1 MNSTPPR
8 PPATPLR
15 PLVNLWAGAASAGIF
30 YAEYLGLGAS
40 LGHALLGD
48 TPTASATGSLLVLL
62 SVVLGALWALPG
74 QAVFLA
80 GPRGASVAIL
90 GGLAAWLGHSLG
102 STPAQQATVVG
113 LLLVGAA
120 LAVLGGRHPTV
131 QAVLQKAPVWLVQG
145 FMYATAANIVSGA
158 VTDKLYGCLL
168 VHEAWSWSLYLPAVA
183 LGVLWKPA
191 LLALLQQGQSPR
203 TQRLLKALQPLGLLV
218 AAAGSW
224 CAYEASMLAMP
235 HAGLCKRL
243 GDTTLD
249 WALLAERAQHVSSL
263 FSGALP
269 PLAMLA
275 TLATGVLIG
284 LVLLLENLTAFAPDG
299 DALSAHQRA
308 RLLDISVTTN
318 LLAACVGGSCASYSN
333 SRTVALRNLGAT
345 HPMAG
350 LVHGLAVA
358 AIALLAGRWV
368 ALVPDLT
375 VTVALTLVGI
385 QMIGDATQMLWRHA
399 YHPQAQP
406 PQLLAGALF
415 WVVLLVSIASGKSL
429 LGFLVGAALA
439 WAAHGLAQRR
449 SREQVTP

>member
-1 MNSTPPR
+1 MNSI
-8 PPATPLR
+8 PATPPAAPLR
-15 PLVNLWAGAASAGIF
+15 HLVNLWAGAASACIF

-48 TPTASATGSLLVLL
+48 IPTASATGSLLVLL
-62 SVVLGALWALPG
+62 SVVLGALWALPSR
-74 QAVFLA
+74 AVFLA

-102 STPAQQATVVG
+102 STPAQQVTVVG

-131 QAVLQKAPVWLVQG
+131 QAVLQKTPVWLVQG
-145 FMYATAANIVSGA
+145 FMYATAVSIVSGA

-168 VHEAWSWSLYLPAVA
+168 VHETWSWSLYLPAVA

-191 LLALLQQGQSPR
+191 LLALAHGQSPR
-203 TQRLLKALQPLGLLV
+203 KQQILKPLQPLGLLV

-224 CAYEASMLAMP
+224 FAYEASVLAMP

-249 WALLAERAQHVSSL
+249 WALLAERGQHAASL

-269 PLAMLA
+269 PLAIVA
-275 TLATGVLIG
+275 ALATGVVIG

-299 DALSAHQRA
+299 DALTAPQRT
-308 RLLDISVTTN
+308 RLLDVSAATN
-318 LLAACVGGSCASYSN
+318 LLAACVGGSCTSYSN

-345 HPMAG
+345 HPIAAW
-350 LVHGLAVA
+350 VHGLAVA

-368 ALVPDLT
+368 ARCR
-375 VTVALTLVGI
+375 A
-385 QMIGDATQMLWRHA
+385 
-399 YHPQAQP
+399 
-406 PQLLAGALF
+406 
-415 WVVLLVSIASGKSL
+415 
-429 LGFLVGAALA
+429 
-439 WAAHGLAQRR
+439 
-449 SREQVTP
+449 